1 MAERKLPGAYYN
13 WISII
18 GAAIAGLSLLLIILF
33 FGISMFLDF
42 AENPYLGIIQFLL
55 LPAVFLVGLV
65 IIQLGAFITRRRQR
79 RGIRADQP
87 SWPVVDLNK
96 RSHRNAVI
104 TFAVGS
110 VLVVFVST
118 TIGYQALHYS
128 ESVEFCGLTCHEVM
142 KPEYV
147 AYNNSPHARVPC
159 VDCHIGPGADWFVKS
174 KLSGAYQVYATIA
187 NKYPKPIPTPIENL
201 RPAQETCEQCH
212 WPKQFFGAQQRR
224 FNHFMYDEDNSRWP
238 INMLIKTGGGD
249 PQTGQAQGIH
259 WHMNIGFKVEYVA
272 RDERRQ
278 DIPWVRTT
286 ERATGRVTV
295 YQDEDDPLS
304 DEELAELEP
313 RLMDCMDCHNRP
325 SHIYHTPDETVDA
338 ALLTRR
344 IARDLPS
351 IKEVAVDVMEEEY
364 ATTEAAMHG
373 IASGIGSFYELE
385 HPELYAAREAD
396 VEAAILVVQDL
407 FSKNI
412 FPEMKVRWSA
422 YPENIGHFTSP
433 GCDRCHNT
441 NLVSSGG
448 KQITTDCNACHT
460 IIAQGEGD
468 RRMAATTEEGLAFVH
483 PVDIGE
489 AWREVGCYECH
500 TGVQP

>member
-18 GAAIAGLSLLLIILF
+18 GSAIAGVALLLIVLF

-42 AENPYLGIIQFLL
+42 AENPYLGIIQYLV
-55 LPAVFLVGLV
+55 LPAIFLVGLV
-65 IIQLGAFITRRRQR
+65 IIPIGAYFTRRRVR
-79 RGIRADQP
+79 RGTRAAEAG
-87 SWPVVDLNK
+87 WPVVDLNK
-96 RSHRNAVI
+96 RSHRNATL

-110 VLVVFVST
+110 VLVVFISAT
-118 TIGYQALHYS
+118 LGYQALHYS

-142 KPEYV
+142 RPEYV

-159 VDCHIGPGADWFVKS
+159 VDCHIGSGADWFVKS

-187 NKYPKPIPTPIENL
+187 NNYPKPIPTPIEDL

-212 WPKQFFGAQQRR
+212 WPQQFFGAQQRR
-224 FNHFMYDEDNSRWP
+224 FNHFMYDEANSHWP
-238 INMLIKTGGGD
+238 INILIKTGGGD
-249 PQTGQAQGIH
+249 PRTGQAQGIH
-259 WHMNIGFKVEYVA
+259 WHMNIGFEVEYIA
-272 RDERRQ
+272 RDEERQ

-295 YQDEDDPLS
+295 YQNQDDPLS
-304 DEELAELEP
+304 EEELAVLEP

-325 SHIYHTPDETVDA
+325 SHIYHTPDETVDT

-351 IKEVAVDVMEEEY
+351 IKEVAVGAMEEDY
-364 ATTEAAMHG
+364 ATTEEAMQG
-373 IASGIGSFYELE
+373 IATAIGSFYELE

-396 VEAAILVVQDL
+396 VESAILVVQDL

-433 GCDRCHNT
+433 GCDRCHNM

-448 KQITTDCNACHT
+448 KQITTDCNACHA
-460 IIAQGEGD
+460 IMAQGAGD
-468 RRMAATTEEGLAFVH
+468 RRMAATTEQGLEFVH